1 MTRKPPCRLRSS
13 YTGVFLSAVLA
24 HHVQVIA
31 KRHTEGRNDIRVV
44 RLDDTVARVLDFTD
58 FISKP
63 T

>member
-1 MTRKPPCRLRSS
+1 MS
-13 YTGVFLSAVLA
+13 SAVLA